1 MIEYKNIK
9 SIKNT
14 NNTKNINHINNMNN
28 IVTVVVLGVVFVSL
42 TMASW
47 LLPSQEF
54 SDSERRKLAQR
65 PKFSLDT
72 MSDGSFMTGFEKYTL
87 DQFPLR
93 DQFRTLKAY
102 TIYDVFGQLDH
113 HDIYIQDGYAAKLE
127 YPLQMDSLEHAADRF
142 AYIYENYLAGK
153 EMNIYLS
160 IVPDKS
166 YFLAKKH
173 GYPSMDYEKLFH
185 VMRNRMNY
193 ADYIDITGTLDITD
207 YYKTDTHWRQEKLP
221 ETAAALAE
229 GMGTSIS
236 VTYTEYALDVPFYG
250 VYYGQSALPLPPET
264 LYYLSNDVLD
274 SCVVT
279 NYEDQTVGSI
289 YNMEKKSGKDPYEIF
304 LSGPRSLITIEN
316 PNCESDKELVI
327 FRDSF
332 GSSIAPLLSEG
343 YAKITLVDIRYLRAD
358 LLDRFIEFKNQD
370 VLFLYSTSVLNH
382 SETLT

>member
-1 MIEYKNIK
+1 MIECKNIK

-14 NNTKNINHINNMNN
+14 NNAKNINHINN

-47 LLPSQEF
+47 LLPPQEF
-54 SDSERRKLAQR
+54 SNNERRKLAQR
-65 PKFSLDT
+65 PKFSLDA
-72 MSDGSFMTGFEKYTL
+72 MSDGSFMTEFEKYTL

-102 TIYDVFGQLDH
+102 TTYDVFGQLDN

-142 AYIYENYLAGK
+142 AYIYEKYLADK

-166 YFLAKKH
+166 YFLAEKH
-173 GYPSMDYEKLFH
+173 GYLSTDYEKLFH
-185 VMRNRMNY
+185 MMRNHMNY

-221 ETAAALAE
+221 ETAAVLAE

-236 VTYTEYALDVPFYG
+236 GAYTEYALDVPFYG

-274 SCVVT
+274 GCIVT
-279 NYEDQTVGSI
+279 NHEDQTMGSI

-316 PNCESDKELVI
+316 PNCKSDKELVI

-343 YAKITLVDIRYLRAD
+343 YATITLVDIRYLRAD
-358 LLDRFIEFKNQD
+358 LLERFIEFKNQD

>member
-14 NNTKNINHINNMNN
+14 KNINHINNMNT
-28 IVTVVVLGVVFVSL
+28 IVTVIVPGIVFVSL

-47 LLPSQEF
+47 LLPPQEF
-54 SDSERRKLAQR
+54 SDNERRKLTQR

-72 MSDGSFMTGFEKYTL
+72 ISDGSFMTEFEKYTL

-102 TIYDVFGQLDH
+102 TTYDVFGQLDN
-113 HDIYIQDGYAAKLE
+113 HDIYIQDGHAAKLE

-142 AYIYENYLAGK
+142 AYIYEKYLADK

-166 YFLAKKH
+166 YFLAEKH
-173 GYPSMDYEKLFH
+173 GYSG
-185 VMRNRMNY
+185 
-193 ADYIDITGTLDITD
+193 A
-207 YYKTDTHWRQEKLP
+207 
-221 ETAAALAE
+221 
-229 GMGTSIS
+229 
-236 VTYTEYALDVPFYG
+236 YTEYALDVPFYG

-274 SCVVT
+274 GCIVT
-279 NYEDQTVGSI
+279 NHEDQTMGSI

-316 PNCESDKELVI
+316 PNCKSDKELVI

-358 LLDRFIEFKNQD
+358 LLERFIEFKNQD

>member
-14 NNTKNINHINNMNN
+14 KNINHINNMNT
-28 IVTVVVLGVVFVSL
+28 IVTVVVLGIVFVSL

-47 LLPSQEF
+47 LLPPQEF
-54 SDSERRKLAQR
+54 SDNERRKLAQR
-65 PKFSLDT
+65 PKFSPDT
-72 MSDGSFMTGFEKYTL
+72 MSDGSFMTEFEKYTL

-102 TIYDVFGQLDH
+102 TTYDVFGQLDN

-142 AYIYENYLAGK
+142 AYIYEKYLAGK

-166 YFLAKKH
+166 YFLAEKH
-173 GYPSMDYEKLFH
+173 GYLSTDYEKLFH
-185 VMRNRMNY
+185 MMRNHMNY
-193 ADYIDITGTLDITD
+193 ADYIDITGTLDIPD

-221 ETAAALAE
+221 ETAAVLAE

-236 VTYTEYALDVPFYG
+236 GAYTEYALDVPFYG

-274 SCVVT
+274 GCIVT
-279 NYEDQTVGSI
+279 NHEDQTMGSI

-316 PNCESDKELVI
+316 PNCKSDKELVI

-358 LLDRFIEFKNQD
+358 LLERFIEFKNQD

>member
-1 MIEYKNIK
+1 MNEYKRIK
-9 SIKNT
+9 SIT
-14 NNTKNINHINNMNN
+14 NMNR
-28 IVTVVVLGVVFVSL
+28 ILTVVVPGLIFISL
-42 TMASW
+42 TLASW
-47 LLPSQEF
+47 LLPSRDF

-65 PKFSLDT
+65 PALSLEVI
-72 MSDGSFMTGFEKYTL
+72 SDGSFMTGFEKYTL

-93 DQFRTLKAY
+93 NQFRTLKAY
-102 TIYDVFGQLDH
+102 TIYHVFGQLDNY
-113 HDIYIQDGYAAKLE
+113 DIYIKDGYAAKLE
-127 YPLQMDSLEHAADRF
+127 YPLHTDSLEHATDRF
-142 AYIYENYLAGK
+142 EYIYEKYLMDK
-153 EMNIYLS
+153 KMDIYLS

-166 YFLAKKH
+166 YFLAEKY
-173 GYPSMDYEKLFH
+173 GYLSMDYKELCH
-185 VMRNRMNY
+185 IMQNSMDY
-193 ADYIDITGTLDITD
+193 ANYIDITKTLDITD

-221 ETAAALAE
+221 ETAAVLAE
-229 GMGTSIS
+229 SMGASIS
-236 VTYTEYALDVPFYG
+236 GNYTEYALALPFYG

-274 SCVVT
+274 SCIVT
-279 NYEDQTVGSI
+279 NHEDQTIGGI

-316 PNCESDKELVI
+316 PNCKSNRELII

-332 GSSIAPLLSEG
+332 GSSIAPLLAEG

>member
-9 SIKNT
+9 SIINT
-14 NNTKNINHINNMNN
+14 KNTKNINHINNMNT

-47 LLPSQEF
+47 LLPPQEF
-54 SDSERRKLAQR
+54 SDNERRKLAQR

-72 MSDGSFMTGFEKYTL
+72 MSDGSFMMEFEKYTL

-102 TIYDVFGQLDH
+102 TTYDVFGQLDN

-142 AYIYENYLAGK
+142 AYIYEKYLADK

-166 YFLAKKH
+166 YFLAEKH
-173 GYPSMDYEKLFH
+173 GYLSTDYEKLFH
-185 VMRNRMNY
+185 VMRNHMNY

-221 ETAAALAE
+221 DTAAVLAE

-236 VTYTEYALDVPFYG
+236 GAYTEYALDVPFYG

-274 SCVVT
+274 GCIVT
-279 NYEDQTVGSI
+279 NHEDQTMGSI

-316 PNCESDKELVI
+316 PNCKSDKELVI

-358 LLDRFIEFKNQD
+358 LLERFIEFKNQD

>member
-14 NNTKNINHINNMNN
+14 KNINHINNMNT
-28 IVTVVVLGVVFVSL
+28 IVTVVVLGIVFVSL

-47 LLPSQEF
+47 LLPPQEF
-54 SDSERRKLAQR
+54 SDNERRKLTQC

-72 MSDGSFMTGFEKYTL
+72 MSDGSFMTEFEKYTL

-102 TIYDVFGQLDH
+102 TTYDVFGQLDN

-142 AYIYENYLAGK
+142 AYIYEKYLADK

-166 YFLAKKH
+166 YFLAEKH
-173 GYPSMDYEKLFH
+173 GYLSTDYEKLFH
-185 VMRNRMNY
+185 VMRNHMNY

-221 ETAAALAE
+221 ETAAVLAE

-236 VTYTEYALDVPFYG
+236 GAYTEYALDVPFYG

-274 SCVVT
+274 GCIVT
-279 NYEDQTVGSI
+279 NHEDQTMGSI

-316 PNCESDKELVI
+316 PNCKSDKELVI

-358 LLDRFIEFKNQD
+358 LLERFIEFKNQD

>member
-1 MIEYKNIK
+1 MNEYKRIK
-9 SIKNT
+9 SIT
-14 NNTKNINHINNMNN
+14 NMNR
-28 IVTVVVLGVVFVSL
+28 ILTVVVPGLSFISL
-42 TMASW
+42 TLASW
-47 LLPSQEF
+47 LLPSRDF

-65 PKFSLDT
+65 PALSLEVI
-72 MSDGSFMTGFEKYTL
+72 SDGSFMTGFEKYTL

-93 DQFRTLKAY
+93 NQFRTLKAY
-102 TIYDVFGQLDH
+102 TIYHVFGQLDN
-113 HDIYIQDGYAAKLE
+113 HDIYIKDGYAAKLE
-127 YPLQMDSLEHAADRF
+127 YPLHTDSLEHATDQF
-142 AYIYENYLAGK
+142 EYIYEKYLMDK
-153 EMNIYLS
+153 KMDIYLS

-166 YFLAKKH
+166 YFLAEKY
-173 GYPSMDYEKLFH
+173 GYLSMDYKELCH
-185 VMRNRMNY
+185 IMQNSMDY
-193 ADYIDITGTLDITD
+193 ANYIDITKTLDITD

-221 ETAAALAE
+221 ETAAVLAE
-229 GMGTSIS
+229 SMGASIS
-236 VTYTEYALDVPFYG
+236 GNYTEYALALPFYG

-264 LYYLSNDVLD
+264 LYYLSNDDLD
-274 SCVVT
+274 SCIVT
-279 NYEDQTVGSI
+279 NHEDQTIGGI

-316 PNCESDKELVI
+316 PNCKSNRELII

-332 GSSIAPLLSEG
+332 GSSIAPLLAEG

>member
-14 NNTKNINHINNMNN
+14 KNINHINNMNT
-28 IVTVVVLGVVFVSL
+28 IVTVVVLGIVFVSL

-47 LLPSQEF
+47 LLPPQEF
-54 SDSERRKLAQR
+54 SDNERRKLTQR

-72 MSDGSFMTGFEKYTL
+72 MSGGSFMTEFEKYTL

-102 TIYDVFGQLDH
+102 TTYDVFGQLDN

-142 AYIYENYLAGK
+142 AYIYEKYLADK

-166 YFLAKKH
+166 YFLAEKH
-173 GYPSMDYEKLFH
+173 GYLSTDYEKLFH
-185 VMRNRMNY
+185 VMRNHMNY

-221 ETAAALAE
+221 ETAAVLAE

-236 VTYTEYALDVPFYG
+236 GAYTEYALDVPFYG

-274 SCVVT
+274 GCIVT
-279 NYEDQTVGSI
+279 NHEDQTMGSI

-316 PNCESDKELVI
+316 PNCKSDKELVI

-358 LLDRFIEFKNQD
+358 LLERFIEFKNQD

>member
-1 MIEYKNIK
+1 MIECKNIK
-9 SIKNT
+9 SMKNT
-14 NNTKNINHINNMNN
+14 NNAKNINHINN

-47 LLPSQEF
+47 LLPPQEF
-54 SDSERRKLAQR
+54 SDNERRKLAQR

-72 MSDGSFMTGFEKYTL
+72 MSDGSFMMEFEKYTL

-93 DQFRTLKAY
+93 DQFRTLKGY
-102 TIYDVFGQLDH
+102 TTYDVFGQLDN

-142 AYIYENYLAGK
+142 AYIYEKYLAGK

-166 YFLAKKH
+166 YFLAEKH
-173 GYPSMDYEKLFH
+173 GYLSTDYEKLFH
-185 VMRNRMNY
+185 MMRNHMNY

-221 ETAAALAE
+221 ETAAVLAE

-236 VTYTEYALDVPFYG
+236 GAYTEYALDVPFYG

-274 SCVVT
+274 GCIVT
-279 NYEDQTVGSI
+279 NHEDQTMGSI

-316 PNCESDKELVI
+316 PNCKSDKELVI

-358 LLDRFIEFKNQD
+358 LLERFIEFKNQD

>member
-1 MIEYKNIK
+1 
-9 SIKNT
+9 
-14 NNTKNINHINNMNN
+14 MNR
-28 IVTVVVLGVVFVSL
+28 ILTVVVPGLIFISL
-42 TMASW
+42 TLASW
-47 LLPSQEF
+47 LLPSRDF

-65 PKFSLDT
+65 PALSLEGI
-72 MSDGSFMTGFEKYTL
+72 SDGSFMTVFEKYTL
-87 DQFPLR
+87 NQFPLR
-93 DQFRTLKAY
+93 NQFRTLKAY
-102 TIYDVFGQLDH
+102 TIYHVFGQLDN
-113 HDIYIQDGYAAKLE
+113 HDIYIKDGYAAKLE
-127 YPLQMDSLEHAADRF
+127 YPLHTDSLEHATDQF
-142 AYIYENYLAGK
+142 EYIYEKYLMDK
-153 EMNIYLS
+153 KMDIYLS

-166 YFLAKKH
+166 YFLAEKY
-173 GYPSMDYEKLFH
+173 GYLSMDYKELCH
-185 VMRNRMNY
+185 IMQNSMDY
-193 ADYIDITGTLDITD
+193 ANYIDITKTLDITD

-221 ETAAALAE
+221 ETAAVLAE
-229 GMGTSIS
+229 SMGASIS
-236 VTYTEYALDVPFYG
+236 GNYTEYALDLPFYG

-274 SCVVT
+274 SCIVT
-279 NYEDQTVGSI
+279 NHEDQTIGGI

-316 PNCESDKELVI
+316 PNCKSNRELII

-332 GSSIAPLLSEG
+332 GSSIAPLLAEG

>member
-1 MIEYKNIK
+1 MNEYKRIK
-9 SIKNT
+9 SIT
-14 NNTKNINHINNMNN
+14 NMNR
-28 IVTVVVLGVVFVSL
+28 ILTVVVPGLSFISL
-42 TMASW
+42 TLASW
-47 LLPSQEF
+47 LLPSRDF

-65 PKFSLDT
+65 PALSLEVI
-72 MSDGSFMTGFEKYTL
+72 SDGSFMTGFEKYTL
-87 DQFPLR
+87 NQFPLR
-93 DQFRTLKAY
+93 NQFRTLKAY
-102 TIYDVFGQLDH
+102 TIYHVFGQLDNY
-113 HDIYIQDGYAAKLE
+113 DIYIKDGYAAKLE
-127 YPLQMDSLEHAADRF
+127 YPLHTDSLEHATDQF
-142 AYIYENYLAGK
+142 EYIYEKYLMDK
-153 EMNIYLS
+153 KMDIYLS

-166 YFLAKKH
+166 YFLAEKY
-173 GYPSMDYEKLFH
+173 GYLSMDYKELCH
-185 VMRNRMNY
+185 IMQNSMDY
-193 ADYIDITGTLDITD
+193 ANYIDITKTLDITD

-221 ETAAALAE
+221 ETAAVLAE
-229 GMGTSIS
+229 SMGASIS
-236 VTYTEYALDVPFYG
+236 GNYTEYALDLPFYG

-274 SCVVT
+274 SCIVT
-279 NYEDQTVGSI
+279 NHEDQTIGGI

-316 PNCESDKELVI
+316 PNCKSNRELII

-332 GSSIAPLLSEG
+332 GSSIAPLLAEG

>member
-1 MIEYKNIK
+1 MIECKNIK
-9 SIKNT
+9 SMKNT
-14 NNTKNINHINNMNN
+14 NNAKNINHINN

-47 LLPSQEF
+47 LLPPQEF
-54 SDSERRKLAQR
+54 SDNERRKLAQR
-65 PKFSLDT
+65 PKFSPDT
-72 MSDGSFMTGFEKYTL
+72 MSDGSFMTEFEKYTL

-102 TIYDVFGQLDH
+102 TTYDVFGQLDN

-142 AYIYENYLAGK
+142 AYIYEKYLADK

-166 YFLAKKH
+166 YFLAEKH
-173 GYPSMDYEKLFH
+173 GYLSTDYEKLFH
-185 VMRNRMNY
+185 MMRNHMNY

-221 ETAAALAE
+221 ETAAVLAE

-236 VTYTEYALDVPFYG
+236 GAYTEYALDVPFYG

-274 SCVVT
+274 GCIVT
-279 NYEDQTVGSI
+279 NHEDQTMGSI

-316 PNCESDKELVI
+316 PNCKSDKELVI

-358 LLDRFIEFKNQD
+358 LLERFIEFKNQD

>member
-1 MIEYKNIK
+1 M
-9 SIKNT
+9 NT
-14 NNTKNINHINNMNN
+14 
-28 IVTVVVLGVVFVSL
+28 IVTVIVPGIVFVSL

-47 LLPSQEF
+47 LLPPQEF
-54 SDSERRKLAQR
+54 SDNERRKLTQR

-72 MSDGSFMTGFEKYTL
+72 ISDGSFMTEFEKYTL

-102 TIYDVFGQLDH
+102 TTYDVFGQLDN
-113 HDIYIQDGYAAKLE
+113 HDIYIQDGHAAKLE

-142 AYIYENYLAGK
+142 AYIYEKYLAAK

-173 GYPSMDYEKLFH
+173 GYLSMDYEKLFH
-185 VMRNRMNY
+185 VMRNHMNY

-221 ETAAALAE
+221 ETAAVLAE
-229 GMGTSIS
+229 SMGTSIS
-236 VTYTEYALDVPFYG
+236 GAYTEYALDVPFYG

-274 SCVVT
+274 GCIVT
-279 NYEDQTVGSI
+279 NHEDQTMGSI

-316 PNCESDKELVI
+316 PNCKSDKELVI

-358 LLDRFIEFKNQD
+358 LLERFIEFKNQD

>member
-1 MIEYKNIK
+1 MIECKNIK
-9 SIKNT
+9 SMKNT
-14 NNTKNINHINNMNN
+14 NNAKNINHINN

-47 LLPSQEF
+47 LLPPQEF
-54 SDSERRKLAQR
+54 SDNERRKLAQR
-65 PKFSLDT
+65 PKFSPDT
-72 MSDGSFMTGFEKYTL
+72 MSDGSFMMEFEKYTL

-102 TIYDVFGQLDH
+102 TTYDVFGQLDN

-142 AYIYENYLAGK
+142 AYIYEKYLAGK

-166 YFLAKKH
+166 YFLAEKH
-173 GYPSMDYEKLFH
+173 GYLSTDYEKLFH
-185 VMRNRMNY
+185 VMRNHMNY

-221 ETAAALAE
+221 ETAAVLAE

-236 VTYTEYALDVPFYG
+236 GAYTEYALDVPFYG

-274 SCVVT
+274 GCIVT
-279 NYEDQTVGSI
+279 NHEDQTMGSI

-358 LLDRFIEFKNQD
+358 LLERFIEFKNQD

>member
-1 MIEYKNIK
+1 MNEYKRIK
-9 SIKNT
+9 SIT
-14 NNTKNINHINNMNN
+14 NMNR
-28 IVTVVVLGVVFVSL
+28 ILTVVVPGLSFISL
-42 TMASW
+42 TLASW
-47 LLPSQEF
+47 LLPSRDF

-65 PKFSLDT
+65 PALSLEVI
-72 MSDGSFMTGFEKYTL
+72 SDGSFMTGFEKYTL

-93 DQFRTLKAY
+93 NQFRTLKAY
-102 TIYDVFGQLDH
+102 TIYHVFGQLDN
-113 HDIYIQDGYAAKLE
+113 HDIYIKDGYAVKLE
-127 YPLQMDSLEHAADRF
+127 YPLHTDSLEHATDQF
-142 AYIYENYLAGK
+142 EYIYEKYLMDK
-153 EMNIYLS
+153 KMDIYLS

-166 YFLAKKH
+166 YFLAEKY
-173 GYPSMDYEKLFH
+173 GYLSMDYKELCH
-185 VMRNRMNY
+185 IMQNSMDY
-193 ADYIDITGTLDITD
+193 ANYIDITKTLDITD

-221 ETAAALAE
+221 ETAAVLAE
-229 GMGTSIS
+229 SMGASIS
-236 VTYTEYALDVPFYG
+236 GNYTEYALDLPFYG

-274 SCVVT
+274 SCIVT
-279 NYEDQTVGSI
+279 NHEDQTIGGI

-316 PNCESDKELVI
+316 PKYKSDRELII

-332 GSSIAPLLSEG
+332 GSSIAPLLAGG

>member
-14 NNTKNINHINNMNN
+14 KNINHINNMNT
-28 IVTVVVLGVVFVSL
+28 IVTVVVLGIVFVSL

-47 LLPSQEF
+47 LLPPQEF
-54 SDSERRKLAQR
+54 SDNERRKLTQR

-72 MSDGSFMTGFEKYTL
+72 MSDGRFMTEFEKYTL

-102 TIYDVFGQLDH
+102 TTYDVFGQLDN

-142 AYIYENYLAGK
+142 AYIYEKYLADK

-166 YFLAKKH
+166 YFLAEKH
-173 GYPSMDYEKLFH
+173 GYLSTDYEKLFH
-185 VMRNRMNY
+185 MMRNHMNY

-221 ETAAALAE
+221 ETAAVLAE

-236 VTYTEYALDVPFYG
+236 GAYTEYALDVPFYG

-274 SCVVT
+274 GCIVT
-279 NYEDQTVGSI
+279 NHEDQTMGSI

-316 PNCESDKELVI
+316 PNCKSDKELVI

-358 LLDRFIEFKNQD
+358 LLERFIEFKNQD

>member
-14 NNTKNINHINNMNN
+14 KNINHINNMNT
-28 IVTVVVLGVVFVSL
+28 IVTVVVLGIVFVSL

-47 LLPSQEF
+47 LLPPQEF
-54 SDSERRKLAQR
+54 SDNERRKLAQR
-65 PKFSLDT
+65 PKFSPDT
-72 MSDGSFMTGFEKYTL
+72 MSDGSFMTEFEKYTL

-102 TIYDVFGQLDH
+102 TTYDVFGQLDN

-142 AYIYENYLAGK
+142 AYIYEKYLAGK

-166 YFLAKKH
+166 YFLAEKH
-173 GYPSMDYEKLFH
+173 GYLSTDYEKLFH
-185 VMRNRMNY
+185 VMRNHMNY

-221 ETAAALAE
+221 ETAAVLAE

-236 VTYTEYALDVPFYG
+236 GAYTEYALDVPFYG

-274 SCVVT
+274 GCIVT
-279 NYEDQTVGSI
+279 NHEDQTMGSI

-316 PNCESDKELVI
+316 PNCKSDKELVI

-358 LLDRFIEFKNQD
+358 LLERFIEFKNQD

>member
-1 MIEYKNIK
+1 MNEYKRIK
-9 SIKNT
+9 SIT
-14 NNTKNINHINNMNN
+14 NMNR
-28 IVTVVVLGVVFVSL
+28 ILTVVVPGLIFISL
-42 TMASW
+42 TLASW
-47 LLPSQEF
+47 LLPSRDF

-65 PKFSLDT
+65 PALSLEVI
-72 MSDGSFMTGFEKYTL
+72 SDGSFMTGFEKYTL

-93 DQFRTLKAY
+93 NQFRTLKAY
-102 TIYDVFGQLDH
+102 TIYHVFGQLDN
-113 HDIYIQDGYAAKLE
+113 HDIYIKDGYAVKLE
-127 YPLQMDSLEHAADRF
+127 YPLHTDSLEHATDQF
-142 AYIYENYLAGK
+142 EYIYEKYLMDK
-153 EMNIYLS
+153 KMDIYLS

-166 YFLAKKH
+166 YFLAEKY
-173 GYPSMDYEKLFH
+173 GYLSMDYKELCH
-185 VMRNRMNY
+185 IMQNSMDY
-193 ADYIDITGTLDITD
+193 ANYIDITKTLDITD

-221 ETAAALAE
+221 ETAAVLAE
-229 GMGTSIS
+229 SMGASIS
-236 VTYTEYALDVPFYG
+236 GNYTEYALDLPFYG

-274 SCVVT
+274 SCIVT
-279 NYEDQTVGSI
+279 NHEDQTIGGI

-316 PNCESDKELVI
+316 PKYKSDRELII

-332 GSSIAPLLSEG
+332 GSSIAPLLAGG